1 MRHVLLYTPQM
12 RRHSGGGG
20 GSRGAHEERQ
30 QTRAQQDQQGQQ
42 GAKRSHPGHDDGG
55 LWDAVRRDAGWAL
68 AVRRERTRSQWA
80 EWLSRG
86 DGRVLEWPVL
96 GMGVEMLHCR
106 SWHHIT
112 WRCPVSSCGVLC
124 WKWPWREPAAE
135 CLQSTSQS
143 DSLSNIHSHCAR
155 VRCPTRHSFHR
166 GRRGFCPSSST
177 GEPSPSPHPQWIV
190 GERRLRWQS
199 LMITHPPTRNSVRSV
214 SANVQHSSTLAC
226 KDHLTLPS
234 HHTFANTIH
243 ASVAIAIQRG
253 NALAIQAG
261 YSRAVM
267 RASRG

>member
-112 WRCPVSSCGVLC
+112 WRCPVSSCGVT
-124 WKWPWREPAAE
+124 AE
-135 CLQSTSQS
+135 CLHPATLQSNCRRCPHCPSVRLSLAVHSTEAGVDFASDLHDEKASRAS
-143 DSLSNIHSHCAR
+143 DSHGPR
-155 VRCPTRHSFHR
+155 VTAAPAGGGVGGVRPLLALLALLHRWMWLVLVRVDEVACHQSACRTRE
-166 GRRGFCPSSST
+166 T
-177 GEPSPSPHPQWIV
+177 TAV
-190 GERRLRWQS
+190 
-199 LMITHPPTRNSVRSV
+199 
-214 SANVQHSSTLAC
+214 
-226 KDHLTLPS
+226 
-234 HHTFANTIH
+234 
-243 ASVAIAIQRG
+243 IAEG
-253 NALAIQAG
+253 SEG
-261 YSRAVM
+261 YSE
-267 RASRG
+267 G